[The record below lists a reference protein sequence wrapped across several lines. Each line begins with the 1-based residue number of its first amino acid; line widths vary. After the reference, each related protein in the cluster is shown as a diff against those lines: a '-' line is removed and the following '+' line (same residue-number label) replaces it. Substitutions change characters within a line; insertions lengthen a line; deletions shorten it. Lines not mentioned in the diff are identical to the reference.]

1 MLPLWVWC
9 GRCSVQCS
17 KPFAGTAMLE
27 EILSDYGFGG
37 AKWCPQSS
45 FGGLFP
51 ENLSSIFPW
60 KEFFL
65 STQRDYLH
73 KEEHVAGAHGVEARY
88 PFLDPRVVQEYLWL
102 APEAQQ
108 NKLGFLSF
116 FVFVIFGCSS
126 SKSP

>member
-1 MLPLWVWC
+1 MLPLWIWC
-9 GRCSVQCS
+9 RCRLVRCSCKLFGGS
-17 KPFAGTAMLE
+17 RAMLE
-27 EILSDYGFGG
+27 EILSDYGFAG

-51 ENLSSIFPW
+51 GNLSSIFPW

-108 NKLGFLSF
+108 NQARFL
-116 FVFVIFGCSS
+116 
-126 SKSP
+126 